1 LRWPAQSPD
10 LNIIE
15 CMWNEMK
22 FRIKGIT
29 FANKDELWKR
39 LKKERKSIT
48 KEYIQELF
56 ENILRRIF
64 AVKKVKGGNT
74 KY

>member
-1 LRWPAQSPD
+1 
-10 LNIIE
+10 
-15 CMWNEMK
+15 MWNEMK

-29 FANKDELWKR
+29 FVNKDELWKR
-39 LKKERKSIT
+39 LKKEWKSIT

-56 ENILRRIF
+56 ESMLRRILT
-64 AVKKVKGGNT
+64 VKKAKAKGRNM